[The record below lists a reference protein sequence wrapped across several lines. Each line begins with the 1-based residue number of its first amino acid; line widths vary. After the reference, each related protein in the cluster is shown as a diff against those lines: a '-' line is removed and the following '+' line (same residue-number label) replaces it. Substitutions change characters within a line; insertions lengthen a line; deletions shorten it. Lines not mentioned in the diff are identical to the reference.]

1 MDNSVYFVVPDLVV
15 FSYDKDDVNRIFALA
30 SKQEYNEVK
39 FSPCGGGT
47 GTAGHSL
54 CAGVIVD
61 TSHYMNN
68 ILEIDFEN
76 EFVKV
81 EHGVVL
87 NQLN

>member
-1 MDNSVYFVVPDLVV
+1 REVT
-15 FSYDKDDVNRIFALA
+15 FSHR
-30 SKQEYNEVK
+30 
-39 FSPCGGGT
+39 GGGT

-61 TSHYMNN
+61 PSRYMNN

-76 EFVKV
+76 EFVRV

-87 NQLN
+87 DQLNDTLADSESFFAPNLSPSKRATLGGRV